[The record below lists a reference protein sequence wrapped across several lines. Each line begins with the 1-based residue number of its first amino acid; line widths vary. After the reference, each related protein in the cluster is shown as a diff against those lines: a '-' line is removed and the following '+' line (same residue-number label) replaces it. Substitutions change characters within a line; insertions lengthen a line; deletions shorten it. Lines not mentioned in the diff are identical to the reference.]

1 MLGAAIGVLGMVAAT
16 QVGFPARLWPRQT
29 AAIAAQPSE
38 RVPDA
43 LGASLARSLAETGQQ
58 VLRGATNSSVR
69 TACEAAIAE
78 ADAAALRAA
87 EDARAR
93 PRNAQN
99 VQLVLTAEDGYLAAA
114 RRCLRE
120 ARPICQAAPRRIEG
134 CAQLVGV
141 TEAELASTRALRA
154 SRGL

>member
-1 MLGAAIGVLGMVAAT
+1 MLGAAIGVLGVLAAT
-16 QVGFPARLWPRQT
+16 QGSLPARFWPRQA
-29 AAIAAQPSE
+29 AAIAAQPAE

-43 LGASLARSLAETGQQ
+43 LGASLARSLAEAGQQ
-58 VLRGATNSSVR
+58 VLRAATSSSVR
-69 TACEAAIAE
+69 SACEAAIAD

-93 PRNAQN
+93 SRNSQN
-99 VQLVLTAEDGYLAAA
+99 VRLVLTAEDGYLAAA
-114 RRCLRE
+114 RLCLRE
-120 ARPICQAAPRRIEG
+120 AKPLCQAAPRRIDG

-141 TEAELASTRALRA
+141 TEADLASARALRA